1 MADYIWTGAINSSA
15 ANAGNWVQSIGGAAH
30 TVAPG
35 ASDDIIISPLQAI
48 TNAVCVFDIAAVNN
62 INHSVPEVK
71 LIFGGGSLTAHTI
84 AGLLTHAGP
93 IGVSNTT
100 TSMVE
105 ITFTG
110 TSGGGLGTG
119 SFVYLPI
126 RTPDDTFAHW
136 IRTASSNTSNV
147 FRSDTISQIKFIY
160 NTTNPMLFLPGIYP
174 TVQLDSD
181 VCPHHSAQET
191 ELNMGTEVDFYN
203 LICVGQNSFKEQNK
217 NTYASNP
224 LLERNKSFR
233 VRNFTM
239 NTKGDFEGGKAEW
252 IFYAEGSATNLELP
266 LTGTGRQTFGCGATN
281 KFDNITVLKSNTTSN
296 SIATIPSGNH
306 YLRKFTVGEGVLVK
320 ASRGICELHIAS
332 RPNIRGAWQFYAI
345 ADGIYRSKKEG
356 MVEALHSGGTNT
368 KQFTD
373 YSVAFVNPGV
383 GVGNHFLDLDSPLK
397 FDATT
402 FTLSLGSGGIEFSD
416 GTIQTTAATGGGGG
430 GGMTSWI
437 ISDGSLTQTITNGD
451 TLIITGGTGLTS
463 VVSGSPQTA
472 TINLDNTTVT
482 AGTYT
487 NADITVDAQGRL
499 TAAASGTDSNDKV
512 KATSADATADFL
524 GNKLVSG
531 TNTLTQ
537 INIDPI
543 TGNHTVSVNAEDNKV
558 AATATDI
565 APSNL
570 TDKLLAGSN
579 ITFTTTNDPILGDQ
593 ITIASSGGGGGGGG
607 GYPLF
612 RHDEN
617 PTTHNFKPF
626 RLLADGDTIKIGH
639 GSTDVSVFSPGNTLG
654 GGAIEI
660 ITADDIGN
668 PSGNTGREYI
678 FYGQMGKLGG
688 INNTKY
694 KLDTQQNAGVKTFWL
709 PHMGNIG
716 TGFGGSTIVASE
728 IIIIGL
734 PNTSNVRVVDAGEHD
749 IIYQDISN
757 FEGGIPPEEPETCRL
772 LLVVDHQYRFDTK
785 RDYPLLPNF
794 VFSEIELS
802 GDKRR

>member
-35 ASDDIIISPLQAI
+35 ASDDIIISPSQAI
-48 TNAVCVFDIAAVNN
+48 TNAVCVFDIAAVNS
-62 INHSVPEVK
+62 ISHTVPNVK

-110 TSGGGLGTG
+110 TAGGGLGTG
-119 SFVYLPI
+119 NFVYLPI

-174 TVQLDSD
+174 TVQLDSN
-181 VCPHHSAQET
+181 VCPHHHPQET

-203 LICVGQNSFKEQNK
+203 LICSGQHSFKEQNK
-217 NTYASNP
+217 GIFSSNP
-224 LLERNKSFR
+224 LLEKNKSFR

-252 IFYAEGSATNLELP
+252 IFYAEGSAINLELP

-281 KFDNITVLKSNTTSN
+281 KFDNITVLKSNATSN

-332 RPNIRGAWQFYAI
+332 RPNIRGAWQFYSI

-356 MVEALHSGGTNT
+356 MIEALHSGGTNT
-368 KQFTD
+368 KQFTNN
-373 YSVAFVNPGV
+373 SIAFVNPGT
-383 GVGNHFLDLDSPLK
+383 GVGNHFLDLDNALK
-397 FDATT
+397 FDGT
-402 FTLSLGSGGIEFSD
+402 TLSLGPGGVEFTD

-437 ISDGSLTQTITNGD
+437 ISDGSLTQTITNGN
-451 TLIITGGTGLTS
+451 TLIIAGGTGLTS

-482 AGTYT
+482 AGT
-487 NADITVDAQGRL
+487 
-499 TAAASGTDSNDKV
+499 
-512 KATSADATADFL
+512 
-524 GNKLVSG
+524 
-531 TNTLTQ
+531 
-537 INIDPI
+537 
-543 TGNHTVSVNAEDNKV
+543 
-558 AATATDI
+558 
-565 APSNL
+565 
-570 TDKLLAGSN
+570 
-579 ITFTTTNDPILGDQ
+579 
-593 ITIASSGGGGGGGG
+593 
-607 GYPLF
+607 
-612 RHDEN
+612 
-617 PTTHNFKPF
+617 
-626 RLLADGDTIKIGH
+626 
-639 GSTDVSVFSPGNTLG
+639 
-654 GGAIEI
+654 
-660 ITADDIGN
+660 
-668 PSGNTGREYI
+668 
-678 FYGQMGKLGG
+678 
-688 INNTKY
+688 
-694 KLDTQQNAGVKTFWL
+694 
-709 PHMGNIG
+709 
-716 TGFGGSTIVASE
+716 
-728 IIIIGL
+728 
-734 PNTSNVRVVDAGEHD
+734 
-749 IIYQDISN
+749 
-757 FEGGIPPEEPETCRL
+757 
-772 LLVVDHQYRFDTK
+772 
-785 RDYPLLPNF
+785 
-794 VFSEIELS
+794 
-802 GDKRR
+802 